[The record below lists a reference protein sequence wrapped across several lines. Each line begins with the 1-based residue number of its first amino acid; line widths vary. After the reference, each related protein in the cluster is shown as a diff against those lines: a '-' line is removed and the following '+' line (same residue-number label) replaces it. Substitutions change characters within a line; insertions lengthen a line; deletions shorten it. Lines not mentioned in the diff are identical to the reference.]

1 MGPKSA
7 KIDGGQRVLYTI
19 PRFLRP
25 IFGARRPTNHKSL
38 DFRFLTFLHWPLASK
53 VGSKMCQNLT
63 ILKKKFSILFFCN
76 FFHNPKTHVAFFTNF
91 FCDRFWFMRMYV
103 TKSGLWISWE
113 FMQSKWLHKSRRKIL
128 TLTFPTISEQQ
139 VRGHGSTER
148 IVRDFV
154 LCNFQTWIPYYMWWW
169 TFSVIES
176 LIALFDISYYINF
189 RLGFM

>member
-1 MGPKSA
+1 
-7 KIDGGQRVLYTI
+7 
-19 PRFLRP
+19 
-25 IFGARRPTNHKSL
+25 
-38 DFRFLTFLHWPLASK
+38 
-53 VGSKMCQNLT
+53 
-63 ILKKKFSILFFCN
+63 
-76 FFHNPKTHVAFFTNF
+76 
-91 FCDRFWFMRMYV
+91 MRMYV

-113 FMQSKWLHKSRRKIL
+113 FMQSKWLHKSWRKIL

-139 VRGHGSTER
+139 VRGHGSSER

-189 RLGFM
+189 RLGFMYSFGWHQMMHKIFKIDVFWLFFIKKNRSHWHGLRKGPKYGPKSAKSAMGQRVLYTIWWFLASNFGAFCSAFHKFLDFQFWTFFQRPPASKVE